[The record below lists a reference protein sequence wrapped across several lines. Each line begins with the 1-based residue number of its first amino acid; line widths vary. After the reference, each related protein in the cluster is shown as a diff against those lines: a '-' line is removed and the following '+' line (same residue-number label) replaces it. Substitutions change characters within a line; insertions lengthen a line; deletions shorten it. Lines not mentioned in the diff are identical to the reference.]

1 LPSGRFTRAD
11 RSLPEPASSKS
22 PAKIAGRNWRSCS
35 MGVGPRLSFQS
46 SSRVCPNCNSSSS
59 FQSLIPVTPDRH
71 ARRADVVGCDLDE
84 PPAETSRPDDI
95 DLSGVLPVGRQS
107 RMNSRQH
114 LSLVVRKLG
123 VHAGTVF
130 TTVSPS
136 VEQSGQWVRRAV
148 PRPHPDHEMVVTNG
162 QQWSL
167 AVTPNRW
174 LTWGIPGFLGFFRT
188 SRVPSH
194 ARSRQFDPAIAH
206 SRFPLVRSDSSTTRL
221 RELGSNDR
229 AHPCPTSAD
238 ECNLGSGREIQRPD
252 EPDRVALNVKSPLR
266 HVGLQVGL

>member
-1 LPSGRFTRAD
+1 
-11 RSLPEPASSKS
+11 
-22 PAKIAGRNWRSCS
+22 
-35 MGVGPRLSFQS
+35 
-46 SSRVCPNCNSSSS
+46 
-59 FQSLIPVTPDRH
+59 
-71 ARRADVVGCDLDE
+71 
-84 PPAETSRPDDI
+84 
-95 DLSGVLPVGRQS
+95 
-107 RMNSRQH
+107 
-114 LSLVVRKLG
+114 
-123 VHAGTVF
+123 
-130 TTVSPS
+130 
-136 VEQSGQWVRRAV
+136 
-148 PRPHPDHEMVVTNG
+148 MVVTNG

-194 ARSRQFDPAIAH
+194 GRSRQFDPAIAH

-252 EPDRVALNVKSPLR
+252 APDRVALNVKSPLR
-266 HVGLQVGL
+266 HVGLQSGCESAVSLHARLRSNSTISSPTSSPRAARTRRAPSSRSSGRMKSSGARVHGQEPTPDQDCGAPVPFEEALGRR